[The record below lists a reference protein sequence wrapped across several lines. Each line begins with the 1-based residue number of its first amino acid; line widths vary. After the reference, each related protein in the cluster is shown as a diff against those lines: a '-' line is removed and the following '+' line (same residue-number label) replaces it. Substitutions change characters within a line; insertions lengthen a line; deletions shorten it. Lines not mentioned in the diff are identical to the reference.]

1 MLNMK
6 NKGGMAQMKWEKG
19 YWELFFR
26 TGSPIAYLLYRK
38 EKEGKGA

>member
-1 MLNMK
+1 MLK
-6 NKGGMAQMKWEKG
+6 SKGGMARMKRGKG

-38 EKEGKGA
+38 KKEEKGA